1 MGGEESQRGEP
12 SLGGEPLLGG
22 APLLGGERLPR
33 VCVIGAGTIG
43 SLFAGH
49 LSRVS
54 DVWVLTRRPEHAEAL
69 EREGLRVSGKSEL
82 IGRVHAT
89 SEAAELP
96 RFDLGIVAV
105 KATELEPVAIRL
117 AGLSPAATMMTI
129 QNGLGAEDVI
139 ARHGS
144 WPLISSVT
152 FMSGTRHSDTHVEYE
167 LDTATWLGPWAQT
180 GASMAAVE
188 AVAALINASGLH
200 AEAFADLVPAQW
212 SKLIFN
218 SAVNGVSALTELPHV
233 ALFADEDAL
242 APVVR
247 VLMDEGKAVAAA
259 AGIELYE
266 DPWEM
271 NLTAVARGET
281 NRSDYAHLPSM
292 LEDVL
297 AHRHTEVE
305 FIAGAVVAEAARLGV
320 DVPVTA
326 AVHRLIKGREASWL
340 LRRARSA
347 EPSPTSS
354 AAGVPT

>member
-1 MGGEESQRGEP
+1 MGAETSGRGP
-12 SLGGEPLLGG
+12 GDLAGG
-22 APLLGGERLPR
+22 RIQR
-33 VCVIGAGTIG
+33 VCVMGAGTIG
-43 SLFAGH
+43 SLLAGH

-54 DVWVLTRRPEHAEAL
+54 EVWVLTRRPEHAEAL
-69 EREGLRVSGKSEL
+69 ERDGLRISGKSEL
-82 IGRVHAT
+82 VGRMRAT
-89 SEAAELP
+89 SEAADLP
-96 RFDLGIVAV
+96 AFDLGIVAV
-105 KATELEPVAIRL
+105 KATDLEPVAARL
-117 AGLSPAATMMTI
+117 SGNAPGAMMMTI
-129 QNGLGAEDVI
+129 QNGLGAEEVI
-139 ARHGS
+139 ARHGD

-180 GASMAAVE
+180 GTSMAAAE
-188 AVAALINASGLH
+188 AVAALINSSGLH
-200 AEAFADLVPAQW
+200 AEAFADLLPAQW

-218 SAVNGVSALTELPHV
+218 SAVNSVSALTELPHV
-233 ALFADEDAL
+233 ALFAEEEAL

-247 VLMDEGKAVAAA
+247 ALIDEGKAVAAA

-305 FIAGAVVAEAARLGV
+305 FIAGAVVREAARLGL

-326 AVHRLIKGREASWL
+326 AVHRLIKGREASWS
-340 LRRARSA
+340 LRRARLA
-347 EPSPTSS
+347 QV
-354 AAGVPT
+354 GV

>member
-1 MGGEESQRGEP
+1 MGGEGIQ
-12 SLGGEPLLGG
+12 
-22 APLLGGERLPR
+22 R
-33 VCVIGAGTIG
+33 VCIVGAGTIG
-43 SLFAGH
+43 SLLAGH
-49 LSRVS
+49 LSRVAE
-54 DVWVLTRRPEHAEAL
+54 VWVLTRRPEHAEAL
-69 EREGLRVSGKSEL
+69 QREGLTVSGKSDL
-82 IGRVHAT
+82 VGRLRAT
-89 SEAAELP
+89 SEANELP
-96 RFDLGIVAV
+96 AFDLGIIAV
-105 KATELEPVAIRL
+105 KATDLEPVAARL
-117 AGLSPAATMMTI
+117 SGLASGATMMTI
-129 QNGLGAEDVI
+129 QNGLGAEEVI
-139 ARHGS
+139 ARHGD

-167 LDTATWLGPWAQT
+167 LDTATWLGPWAPT
-180 GASMAAVE
+180 GTSMAVVE
-188 AVAALINASGLH
+188 AVASLINSSGLH

-247 VLMDEGKAVAAA
+247 ALMDEGKAVATA

-305 FIAGAVVAEAARLGV
+305 FIAGAVVREAARFGV
-320 DVPVTA
+320 DVPITA
-326 AVHRLIKGREASWL
+326 AVHRLIRGREASWSL
-340 LRRARSA
+340 SRARPA
-347 EPSPTSS
+347 QV
-354 AAGVPT
+354 GV